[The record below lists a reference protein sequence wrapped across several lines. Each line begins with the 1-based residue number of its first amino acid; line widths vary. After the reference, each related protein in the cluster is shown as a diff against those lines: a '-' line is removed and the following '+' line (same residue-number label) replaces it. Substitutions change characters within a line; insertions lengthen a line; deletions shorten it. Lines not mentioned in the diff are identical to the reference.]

1 MAKRKYKYKN
11 IINILFKLRKK
22 FHIVIIE
29 NNHIVKI
36 IIRILHLYLS
46 FIVSLMMFAFL
57 FYVVGD
63 ARK

>member
-29 NNHIVKI
+29 NNYIVKI

>member
-29 NNHIVKI
+29 NNYIVKI

-57 FYVVGD
+57 FYVVED